1 VQICVLRSNV
11 HSFGNI
17 LDISG
22 IKQIDQFKVEC
33 LLQVLWSLVTT
44 VIFYSLLLQYTK
56 QNLLKIVDESD
67 IAIIK

>member
-22 IKQIDQFKVEC
+22 IKQIDQCKVEC